1 MPKYDGEERRVDTK
15 ECNMIRQIIAGI
27 IIVVVG
33 SWAVY
38 ISAKGINLDA
48 MIAGINTRVS
58 VLETVASTIKEDI
71 IEIKTLIKE
80 IREDQKRTRGR

>member
-15 ECNMIRQIIAGI
+15 ESNMIRQIIAGI